1 MSRVFFRESLGRV
14 QKSHVVR
21 LCESQGVP
29 RLCARQRPAP
39 DLEASNQIL
48 FALGSSDVYF
58 SRTIS
63 TPQRKSGYFPSFKS
77 DTPFDHASDTAQGVP
92 SLVAHRACHLAQGD
106 RVQASASNAGRLV
119 PNHVVLNR
127 AEFLYTS
134 AI

>member
-1 MSRVFFRESLGRV
+1 MRVLFGLILAAVSTAALADYECKFSAERNLDID
-14 QKSHVVR
+14 
-21 LCESQGVP
+21 
-29 RLCARQRPAP
+29 PAG
-39 DLEASNQIL
+39 LKTLA